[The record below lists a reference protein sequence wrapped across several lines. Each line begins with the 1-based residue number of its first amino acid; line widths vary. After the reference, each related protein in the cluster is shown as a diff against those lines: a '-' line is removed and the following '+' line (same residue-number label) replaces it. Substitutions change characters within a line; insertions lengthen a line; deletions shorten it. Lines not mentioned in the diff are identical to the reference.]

1 MKRLAILILT
11 ASCASTPAPTAQTP
25 SSSSSS
31 SSSPT
36 TTPPP
41 PAGTQPIHVT
51 ALPAPPSP
59 PPKPRSVDAIVA
71 DAVNATGGKAAWDAH
86 KSVRMKLKMTFQ
98 GMGIA
103 GTGERFASTGDKSLV
118 VTDLPAIG
126 TVREGSNGKVFWSQ
140 DPVNGLR
147 ILEGA
152 EADQAR
158 IESAWNAEE
167 RLQEL
172 YAKIEPATEAGPNGA
187 PLECLVLTPKQ
198 APPTTNCYDPVTH
211 LQVLQKGTR
220 STAQGDVPFTSYL
233 KDWREVGGV
242 KMAYAVD
249 TQAGPVMFT
258 AEISDVKFDVPVDD
272 KMFEPPVPKPA
283 APPAKATGKHKAPA
297 PGK

>member
-1 MKRLAILILT
+1 MKRLAIMFLA
-11 ASCASTPAPTAQTP
+11 ASCASTPAPAPQPPPP
-25 SSSSSS
+25 SSSSSPS
-31 SSSPT
+31 SSSP
-36 TTPPP
+36 
-41 PAGTQPIHVT
+41 PATTQPIHVT
-51 ALPAPPSP
+51 AVPVPPSP
-59 PPKPRSVDAIVA
+59 PPKPRSVDAILA
-71 DAVNATGGKAAWDAH
+71 DAVNATGGKAAWDSH
-86 KSVRMKLKMTFQ
+86 RTVRMKLKMTFQ

-103 GTGERFASTGDKSLV
+103 GTGERFASAGDKSLV

-167 RLQEL
+167 RMPEL
-172 YAKIEPATEAGPNGA
+172 YAKIEPATETGPNGT
-187 PLECLVLTPKQ
+187 PLECLVLTPKL
-198 APPTTNCYDPVTH
+198 APPTTSCYDPVTH
-211 LQVLQKGTR
+211 LQVLQKGIR
-220 STAQGDVPFTSYL
+220 STAQGDVPFTSFL

-249 TQAGPVMFT
+249 TQAGPVTFT